1 MAIIVSVDIG
11 YGFVKAIS
19 SSGRR
24 VLFPSLV
31 GRGYER
37 TITDIFSDEKNQLS
51 NMQIIYKNENWFVG
65 ELANESRSLSR
76 VFQRERFEH
85 LYTHILLNVAIQLV
99 TEKDSGPIY
108 LATGLPL
115 DFYKAQAKSFQGA
128 ITGSKAKIEWL
139 SGVLK
144 GQTIENVIEKAIVFP
159 QGASAVFAALI
170 NHEGKYVYPQYMIPG
185 SLIALIDIGFRTTDY
200 VVVEIQENGSFAPK
214 AKLSGTVDHGVVNLH
229 RDVRQAFKAKSG
241 GADLNEFFLN
251 RVLKDKKIRYK
262 GQEMDFSQIIEESQ
276 KSIIMNIAD
285 RLKNVWGDESDLFDA
300 LFLAG
305 GGGSLFEPLLQP
317 HFDNRLINVTESQF
331 ANAIG
336 YFRLGKSVF
345 EKTIKN

>member
-19 SSGRR
+19 SSGKR

-115 DFYKAQAKSFQGA
+115 DFYKAQVKSFQDA
-128 ITGSKAKIEWL
+128 ITGSKAKIEWQ

-144 GQTIENVIEKAIVFP
+144 GQKIENVIEKAIVFP

-305 GGGSLFEPLLQP
+305 GGGVYLNLCS
-317 HFDNRLINVTESQF
+317 NLI
-331 ANAIG
+331 
-336 YFRLGKSVF
+336 L
-345 EKTIKN
+345 TID